1 MSWRACLCDTMTGLL
16 GQQIDIP
23 GFTWSMTV
31 GDSSFSTTRDKG
43 VGADEASGLQLPWS
57 QIPGSTPTARADAL
71 MCGKRGLILF
81 WHGAMDG
88 DASLGTPIIGGVFGV
103 RSSSQ
108 QDVSIPL
115 DSIPTVL
122 GDRILAHE
130 GGFGANQA
138 HTAPGGFAWQGLSLR
153 AIACEVIRQ
162 CTSVKPGG
170 TLPIDLPWIGE
181 RGSHQR
187 TDYQD
192 WDVQNQSCK
201 QILTKLANVIGGPD
215 MQFRPYLA
223 DSQHVRYRFEAGSD
237 GDVYLGQK
245 TVHSLSYHP
254 CGGTIE
260 GLKVDRMA
268 PTQRFYATGA
278 GSDKATICC
287 LAEDLTLCH
296 RSDPWP
302 LREGVYSDPDAKNWD
317 VLKSHAQAK
326 LAANSK
332 PLMQLSGTIDAN
344 DVDASGMPL
353 HALGTFWPGE
363 IFEISITGFPD
374 LPDGIYRQRLMK
386 MSGDQTGKVT
396 LLFDICEDPCT

>member
-23 GFTWSMTV
+23 NFTWSMTV
-31 GDSSFSTTRDKG
+31 SDSSFSTTRDKG

-71 MCGKRGLILF
+71 MCGKRGLVLF
-81 WHGAMDG
+81 WHGVLDG

-130 GGFGANQA
+130 DGFGTNAA
-138 HTAPGGFAWQGLSLR
+138 HTAPGGYAWQGLSLR

-162 CTSVKPGG
+162 CTSAKPGG
-170 TLPIDLPWIGE
+170 TLPIDLPWVGE
-181 RGSHQR
+181 KGGHQR

-201 QILTKLANVIGGPD
+201 QILTKLTNVAGGPD
-215 MQFRPYLA
+215 IQFRPYLS

-245 TVHSLSYHP
+245 TVHSLDYHP
-254 CGGTIE
+254 LGGTLE
-260 GLKVDRMA
+260 DLKVDRMA
-268 PTQRFYATGA
+268 PAQRFYATGA
-278 GSDKATICC
+278 GSDKATVCC
-287 LAEDLTLCH
+287 LAEDLTLCR

-302 LREGVYSDPDAKNWD
+302 LREGVYSDPDAKSWD

-353 HALGTFWPGE
+353 HAPGTFWPGE

-396 LLFDICEDPCT
+396 LLFDICEDPCA